1 MKAVLLVGGEG
12 TRLRPLTLNTPK
24 SMVPIANRPFL
35 EHMIEYLKGHGIDDI
50 ILTLCY
56 LPDRTRL
63 HFGDGSNFG
72 VKLTYALEDT
82 PLGTAGAVKNVAECL
97 DETFFVFNGD
107 TYTDID
113 LTAMMEF
120 HHNSGA
126 KVTIALTPVEDPT
139 IYGVVETSA
148 GGRVQRF
155 IEKPH
160 RDAVTTNMINA
171 GAYIIAP
178 EVLSHIPNGLNFSF
192 EHGLFPLL
200 LKRGDPVYGFQ
211 SDAYWI
217 DIGTPEKYL
226 MLHHDLLEGRI
237 ARVFP
242 GKPAGEGIWLEEGCN
257 IHTQAQLE
265 GTVIIG
271 RNCVI
276 GSMAHIKGPSIIGHN
291 CIIDADS
298 LVDGSVIWQN
308 AQLGR
313 KVSIRNCVIGEN
325 VVIGERTQ
333 CMEGC
338 VLGSNVVVGSD
349 QILEQG
355 IKVWPDENP

>member
-63 HFGDGSNFG
+63 HFCDGSNFG

-148 GGRVQRF
+148 DGRVQRF

-242 GKPAGEGIWLEEGCN
+242 GKPAGEGIWLEEDCN

-308 AQLGR
+308 AQLGQ

-355 IKVWPDENP
+355 TKVWPDENP

>member
-1 MKAVLLVGGEG
+1 
-12 TRLRPLTLNTPK
+12 
-24 SMVPIANRPFL
+24 
-35 EHMIEYLKGHGIDDI
+35 
-50 ILTLCY
+50 
-56 LPDRTRL
+56 
-63 HFGDGSNFG
+63 
-72 VKLTYALEDT
+72 
-82 PLGTAGAVKNVAECL
+82 
-97 DETFFVFNGD
+97 
-107 TYTDID
+107 
-113 LTAMMEF
+113 MMEF
-120 HHNSGA
+120 HHNSRA

-148 GGRVQRF
+148 EGRVQRF

-178 EVLSHIPNGLNFSF
+178 DVLSHIPNGLNFSF

-200 LKRGDPVYGFQ
+200 LERGDPVYGYQ
-211 SDAYWI
+211 SNAYWI

-226 MLHHDLLEGRI
+226 MLHHDLLEGQI

-242 GKPAGEGIWLEEGCN
+242 GKPTNDGIWLEEGCN
-257 IHTQAQLE
+257 IHKQAHLE

-291 CIIDADS
+291 CKIDTDS
-298 LVDGSVIWQN
+298 LVDGSVVWQN
-308 AQLGR
+308 SELGR

-325 VVIGERTQ
+325 VVIGERSQ

-338 VLGSNVVVGSD
+338 VLGSNVVVGND

-355 IKVWPDENP
+355 TKVWPDDNL